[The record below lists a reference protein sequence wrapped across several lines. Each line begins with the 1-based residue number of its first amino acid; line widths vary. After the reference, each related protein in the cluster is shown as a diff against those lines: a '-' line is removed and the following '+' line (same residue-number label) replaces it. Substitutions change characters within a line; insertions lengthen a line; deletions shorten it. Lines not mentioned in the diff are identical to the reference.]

1 MAKTTLTA
9 LKAPATGDDAKK
21 EDKLGGQAGTI
32 VNAII
37 AKVGLNKPIDRADL
51 CKELEA
57 SGKLN
62 TKQTVERVVGYYQ
75 PRMVENGWISAETEK
90 AEPKPKAAK
99 ADGKGKAEPSKAGA
113 DAGAA

>member
-9 LKAPATGDDAKK
+9 IKAPSTAEDASK

-32 VNAII
+32 VNTII

-75 PRMVENGWISAETEK
+75 PRLVENGWITAETEK
-90 AEPKPKAAK
+90 AEPKAKK
-99 ADGKGKAEPSKAGA
+99 ADGKGKAEPAKAGA
-113 DAGAA
+113 DTEAGAA